1 MRVVIKVG
9 TSTLAY
15 ENTGLLHIRRMKQL
29 CEVLSDIKNAGHEV
43 ILVSSGA
50 IGMGMGKLGLD
61 SKPHDLPGKQ
71 ACAAIGQCELMYTYD
86 SLFSQYNHIVGQI
99 LITKADVENEDRK
112 TNFINT
118 MEHLLKRNV
127 LPIVNENDTIATEE
141 IVIGDNDNLGA
152 ILAKN
157 IHADLY
163 IILSDIDGLYDDDP
177 HKNENAKLI
186 PVVYELDEKILSFG
200 QGVNSNVGTGGMKTK
215 LEAATQSLML
225 CDETK
230 KNEILEAMAQSLL
243 AHKED
248 ILNANLIDLEKAV
261 VSDVMKDRLKL
272 NDQRLNDMAQGIL
285 DVVKLSD
292 PTGKVLNEKTLE
304 NGLVIQKVSVPLGV
318 IAIIYESRPNVT
330 SDAATLCIKSGNT
343 CILRIGKEAWNS
355 ANAIVQALQE
365 GIQKCGVN
373 PNIVQL
379 IQDTTHQSANE
390 LMEGVGYI
398 DLLIPRGGKN
408 LISRC
413 VEHAKVPCIQTGTGI
428 CHIYVDDEVN
438 QDMTI
443 KIIENA
449 KCSRPSVCNAEEVLL
464 VHSKIANEFLPK
476 LKKQLDTYPV
486 ELRLDDRSQ
495 KIIEGTKATADDFDT
510 EFLDYILAIKIVD
523 SVEEAIE
530 HISKHSTKHSESIL
544 TTNKEHAKL
553 FTQSIDSAAVY
564 VNCSTRFTDGGQ
576 FGLGCEIGI
585 STQKL
590 HARGPM
596 GLEELTTYK
605 YIVQG
610 NGQIR

>member
-1 MRVVIKVG
+1 M
-9 TSTLAY
+9 TTL
-15 ENTGLLHIRRMKQL
+15 
-29 CEVLSDIKNAGHEV
+29 
-43 ILVSSGA
+43 
-50 IGMGMGKLGLD
+50 
-61 SKPHDLPGKQ
+61 
-71 ACAAIGQCELMYTYD
+71 
-86 SLFSQYNHIVGQI
+86 QI
-99 LITKADVENEDRK
+99 
-112 TNFINT
+112 
-118 MEHLLKRNV
+118 M
-127 LPIVNENDTIATEE
+127 
-141 IVIGDNDNLGA
+141 
-152 ILAKN
+152 
-157 IHADLY
+157 
-163 IILSDIDGLYDDDP
+163 
-177 HKNENAKLI
+177 ENAK
-186 PVVYELDEKILSFG
+186 
-200 QGVNSNVGTGGMKTK
+200 
-215 LEAATQSLML
+215 AAAQSLML

-292 PTGKVLNEKTLE
+292 PTGKILNERTLE

-365 GIQKCGVN
+365 GIEKCGVN

-438 QDMTI
+438 QDMAI

-464 VHSKIANEFLPK
+464 VNS
-476 LKKQLDTYPV
+476 YPV
-486 ELRLDDRSQ
+486 EFRLDDKAQ
-495 KIIEGTKATADDFDT
+495 KIIEGTKASADDFDT

-544 TTNKEHAKL
+544 TTNKEHARL

>member
-248 ILNANLIDLEKAV
+248 ILNANSMDLEKAV

-292 PTGKVLNEKTLE
+292 PTGKILNERTLE

-318 IAIIYESRPNVT
+318 IAIIYENRPNVT

-428 CHIYVDDEVN
+428 CHIYVDDEVD
-438 QDMTI
+438 QDMAI

-486 ELRLDDRSQ
+486 ELRLDDRAQ
-495 KIIEGTKATADDFDT
+495 KIIEGTKASADDFDT

-544 TTNKEHAKL
+544 TTNKEHARL

-605 YIVQG
+605 YIIQG

>member
-99 LITKADVENEDRK
+99 LITKADVENDDRK

-215 LEAATQSLML
+215 LEAATKSLML

-230 KNEILEAMAQSLL
+230 KNEILVAMATSLL
-243 AHKED
+243 VHKQD
-248 ILNANLIDLEKAV
+248 ILNANLIDLEKAM

-272 NDQRLNDMAQGIL
+272 NDQRLNEMAQGIL

-292 PTGKVLNEKTLE
+292 PTGKVLNERTLE

-365 GIQKCGVN
+365 GIEKCGVN

-438 QDMTI
+438 QDMAI

-464 VHSKIANEFLPK
+464 VHSKVANEFLPK

-486 ELRLDDRSQ
+486 ELRLDKGAQ
-495 KIIEGTKATADDFDT
+495 NIIDGTKATEQDFDT
-510 EFLDYILAIKIVD
+510 EFLDYILAVKIVD